1 MRSTAKRTS
10 MIGLAAG
17 LALFFAACS
26 SSAATVTP
34 TTTTAVA
41 GATETPAATTGMASQ
56 SAVATSGAASV
67 VIGSAN
73 DASLGSYL
81 TGPSGMTLY
90 LFKTD
95 TADTSSCAGTCATNW
110 PPLTAAA
117 GATITQPAGAT
128 GTFATITRA
137 DGTVQVT
144 YNHLPLYYYAG
155 DSSAGQTNGQ
165 GKGGV
170 WFVAPLAAA
179 GAASATP
186 AATAVG
192 GY

>member
-81 TGPSGMTLY
+81 TGPGWGDGNVRDNHPCRRHGSGHLQP
-90 LFKTD
+90 
-95 TADTSSCAGTCATNW
+95 S
-110 PPLTAAA
+110 AAVLLRW
-117 GATITQPAGAT
+117 G
-128 GTFATITRA
+128 
-137 DGTVQVT
+137 
-144 YNHLPLYYYAG
+144 
-155 DSSAGQTNGQ
+155 
-165 GKGGV
+165 
-170 WFVAPLAAA
+170 
-179 GAASATP
+179 
-186 AATAVG
+186 
-192 GY
+192 